1 MYVDYGANTVR
12 VVHSADIIKFGDL
25 ATNKNT
31 FSLTNWP
38 GIDIRYY
45 HSILLKI
52 ILVVTLVWRFK
63 KLPNHQIK
71 ITKKCTTYMAC
82 FAGVFIILLYN
93 AHVHLYCV
101 CACVCVC
108 VCVQASINKTL
119 QWPSNTLVFTQQST
133 PQNTVGDRTINSKEG
148 CTSHMM

>member
-1 MYVDYGANTVR
+1 MYVDYVSANTVR

-52 ILVVTLVWRFK
+52 ILAVTLTWRFK
-63 KLPNHQIK
+63 KLPNHQSKSPRNVPLIWH
-71 ITKKCTTYMAC
+71 
-82 FAGVFIILLYN
+82 VLLEYLLSVQSS
-93 AHVHLYCV
+93 AVH
-101 CACVCVC
+101 
-108 VCVQASINKTL
+108 S
-119 QWPSNTLVFTQQST
+119 
-133 PQNTVGDRTINSKEG
+133 
-148 CTSHMM
+148 

>member
-1 MYVDYGANTVR
+1 MYVDYVSANTVR

-52 ILVVTLVWRFK
+52 ILAVALLGDLKNCQT
-63 KLPNHQIK
+63 IK
-71 ITKKCTTYMAC
+71 SKSPKNVPLIWH
-82 FAGVFIILLYN
+82 VLLEY
-93 AHVHLYCV
+93 L
-101 CACVCVC
+101 
-108 VCVQASINKTL
+108 
-119 QWPSNTLVFTQQST
+119 
-133 PQNTVGDRTINSKEG
+133 
-148 CTSHMM
+148 

>member
-1 MYVDYGANTVR
+1 MHRSSNLLTIQYFPMYVDYVSANTVR

-93 AHVHLYCV
+93 AHVHQYCV
-101 CACVCVC
+101 CVPVCVCVRVCVCVC
-108 VCVQASINKTL
+108 VCVC
-119 QWPSNTLVFTQQST
+119 V
-133 PQNTVGDRTINSKEG
+133 SK
-148 CTSHMM
+148 HP